1 MIVERQE
8 IKEAPRT
15 VRRQIEAGRQDGRE
29 FICLEKVYLPDYCS
43 ETPIIEYKLVELIA
57 GCEGETD
64 IIINVFSS
72 KYDYIPVM
80 QQEISFS
87 LEVLGEI
94 NKAVSEYK
102 KRPKGEPPAMIIY

>member
-43 ETPIIEYKLVELIA
+43 ETPICEYKLVEL
-57 GCEGETD
+57 ETD
-64 IIINVFSS
+64 AKGEPYIIIYVFSS
-72 KYDYIPVM
+72 EYDYIPVR
-80 QQEISFS
+80 QQAISFS
-87 LEVLGEI
+87 LEILEEI
-94 NKAVSEYK
+94 KLFWNIKNGLK
-102 KRPKGEPPAMIIY
+102 KSRPQ